1 MKKLAAFLLLMIAG
15 FLSFWGYESFF
26 SIKKEIEKKDSII
39 IHVKDTLKV
48 DTTIKQ
54 IISKKNEK

>member
-39 IHVKDTLKV
+39 VPVKDTLKV
-48 DTTIKQ
+48 DTIKQ
-54 IISKKNEK
+54 INIKKNEK